1 MNTYQPIAGVTV
13 VAAPARLRTSTFTR
27 MGVALLLSLPLA
39 AQQNAGNFDEI
50 ARSIQQQLEAS
61 LTELTQQ
68 REQQAAEMVPMQ
80 RRLSELEAELT
91 KVRAEYQQAA
101 RALDTRTLDL
111 SNLRNEIKVRGD
123 EGNYISNL
131 LGEYLRNFE
140 SRLHIVEQKRYDAP
154 LGKAKMALENRALPP
169 EQVFAAEVEL
179 LTASL
184 ARLED
189 ALGGSKFDG
198 TAVDNGS
205 TVQTGSFVLVGPV
218 AVFRSHDGAAVGS
231 AEQRLGSLEPTI
243 LPLPTPEL
251 QDAVAQLVSSGTGF
265 LPVDPT
271 LGNAHKIVATQE
283 TLVEHFAKGGPV
295 MYPMLGLAG
304 LALLVAL
311 LKWLSLTFVRSPRS
325 KHVQELLASVS
336 RQDRAGAEAAVA
348 KMRGPAGAMLQA
360 GVEHLHEP
368 RELVEEVMYETV
380 LATKLRLNSWLPFV
394 AITASSAPLLGLLGT
409 VTGIMNTFTLMT
421 AFGSGDPKVLSSGIS
436 EALITTETGLY
447 VAIPSLMLYALLS
460 RKSKRIQDRMEQLA
474 VSFANQLGKT
484 PMVVTPPPAEP
495 LA

>member
-1 MNTYQPIAGVTV
+1 MNSQQDVLMNA
-13 VAAPARLRTSTFTR
+13 VALGCAPARSPRRTVL
-27 MGVALLLSLPLA
+27 GACLLLTLPLA
-39 AQQNAGNFDEI
+39 AQQNPGNFDEV
-50 ARSIQQQLEAS
+50 ARSVQQQLETS
-61 LTELTQQ
+61 LAELTQQ
-68 REQQAAEMVPMQ
+68 REQQAAEMVPLQ

-91 KVRAEYQQAA
+91 KVRTEYQQAA

-111 SNLRNEIKVRGD
+111 SNLRNEIKTRSD
-123 EGNYISNL
+123 ESNYINNL
-131 LGEYLRNFE
+131 LSEYLRNFE

-154 LGKAKMALENRALPP
+154 LGKAKMALENRALSP

-184 ARLED
+184 GRLED
-189 ALGGSKFDG
+189 ALSGSKFDG

-205 TVQTGSFVLVGPV
+205 TVQTGSFVLVGPI
-218 AVFRSHDGAAVGS
+218 AVFRSHDGSAVGT

-243 LPLPTPEL
+243 ISLPTPEL
-251 QDAVAQLVSSGTGF
+251 QAAAAELVSTGQGA

-283 TLVEHFAKGGPV
+283 TLLEHFLKGGPV
-295 MYPMLGLAG
+295 MYPMGVLAG

-311 LKWLSLTFVRSPRS
+311 LKWLALSFVRSPRA
-325 KHVQELLASVS
+325 KHVQELLAAVS
-336 RQDRAGAEAAVA
+336 RRDRAGAEAAVA

-360 GVEHLHEP
+360 GVEHIDEP

-380 LATKLRLNSWLPFV
+380 LETKLRLNSWLPFV

-447 VAIPSLMLYALLS
+447 IAIPSLMLYALLS
-460 RKSKRIQDRMEQLA
+460 RKSRRIQDRMEQLA

-484 PMVVTPPPAEP
+484 PMVATPPPAEQV
-495 LA
+495 A